1 MTDYN
6 IPLRLTRLRNSAM
19 SRALVKETRLHPQ
32 QFIAPL
38 FIRDGIKR
46 QMLHPDY
53 GSCVKIHLYSRG
65 RIEVNYITGLIS

>member
-32 QFIAPL
+32 AGTL
-38 FIRDGIKR
+38 RGVDRDGIKR